1 MCIDELICLL
11 DNQWRQFLWRQYSP
25 VQNAEPDS
33 REYEYQGYSRQNDDR
48 QYFLFPFH
56 IYLMYASVKNYNI
69 QKYEKAGDDEGDLLP
84 FLNNPF
90 SAHSVLPFEDWVR
103 MASPLIVKNDLKL
116 QNLS

>member
-48 QYFLFPFH
+48 QYLLFPFH

-90 SAHSVLPFEDWVR
+90 SAHSVLPFEDWV
-103 MASPLIVKNDLKL
+103 VV
-116 QNLS
+116 

>member
-1 MCIDELICLL
+1 M
-11 DNQWRQFLWRQYSP
+11 
-25 VQNAEPDS
+25 PDS

-90 SAHSVLPFEDWVR
+90 STHSVLPFEDWV
-103 MASPLIVKNDLKL
+103 VV
-116 QNLS
+116 

>member
-69 QKYEKAGDDEGDLLP
+69 QKYETK
-84 FLNNPF
+84 
-90 SAHSVLPFEDWVR
+90 V
-103 MASPLIVKNDLKL
+103 
-116 QNLS
+116 

>member
-1 MCIDELICLL
+1 MLNPIAGSMNI
-11 DNQWRQFLWRQYSP
+11 R
-25 VQNAEPDS
+25 VIV
-33 REYEYQGYSRQNDDR
+33 DDR

-90 SAHSVLPFEDWVR
+90 SAHSVLPFEDWV
-103 MASPLIVKNDLKL
+103 VV
-116 QNLS
+116 